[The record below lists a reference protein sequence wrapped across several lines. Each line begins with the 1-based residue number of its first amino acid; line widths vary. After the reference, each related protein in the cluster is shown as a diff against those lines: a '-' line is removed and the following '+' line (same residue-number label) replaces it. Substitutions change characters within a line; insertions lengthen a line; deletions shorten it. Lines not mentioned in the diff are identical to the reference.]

1 MDKLISVIVPIYKV
15 EDYLEQCIDSIVNQT
30 YKNLEIILVDDGSP
44 DRCPQICDE
53 YAAKDNRIKVI
64 HQENGG
70 LSAARNAGLDI
81 ATGEYIAFVDSDDW
95 VEKEMYEHLM
105 SLTLKYTVDVATC
118 AVNSV
123 VGTKNTKC
131 KPVEQTEN
139 VYKSNDLFDKLFKD
153 AYNVKSEVWNKVY
166 SRQIIGDLRFKVGQ
180 IYEDLYF
187 DRILFSRNCLVAV
200 SNCPLYNYRVN
211 REGSTN
217 SFFKNNRF
225 AMFDELDDYIAMFQQ
240 QNRKELISIYISFA
254 LDAAT
259 DFYCQAIKL
268 KANEAIVNEIVD
280 KFNKYYT
287 NSKNKLKLGS
297 QLKYRLFGACPKLY
311 YFIRL
316 LYSFYLRK

>member
-1 MDKLISVIVPIYKV
+1 MDNLISIIVPIYKV
-15 EDYLEQCIDSIVNQT
+15 EPYLRQCVDSIINQT

-44 DRCPQICDE
+44 DGCPQICDD
-53 YAAKDNRIKVI
+53 YAAKDTRVKVI
-64 HQENGG
+64 HKENGG
-70 LSAARNAGLDI
+70 LSSARNAGLDI
-81 ATGEYIAFVDSDDW
+81 AKGDYIAFVDSDDW

-105 SLTLKYTVDVATC
+105 SLVIKYNVDVATC

-139 VYKSNDLFDKLFKD
+139 VYKSNDLFDKLFID

-187 DRILFSRNCLVAV
+187 DRILFSKNCLVAV
-200 SNCPLYNYRVN
+200 SNYPLYNYRVN

-225 AMFDELDDYIAMFQQ
+225 AIFDELDDYIAMFQQ
-240 QNRKELISIYISFA
+240 QRRNELVELYESYAAEFAVTFYHQASNLNTSKEMKKEIINYFKRYYNTSNKNILKIKKCKMFA
-254 LDAAT
+254 
-259 DFYCQAIKL
+259 F
-268 KANEAIVNEIVD
+268 
-280 KFNKYYT
+280 
-287 NSKNKLKLGS
+287 S
-297 QLKYRLFGACPKLY
+297 PKLY
-311 YFIRL
+311 VFL
-316 LYSFYLRK
+316 ANLKTTPLT